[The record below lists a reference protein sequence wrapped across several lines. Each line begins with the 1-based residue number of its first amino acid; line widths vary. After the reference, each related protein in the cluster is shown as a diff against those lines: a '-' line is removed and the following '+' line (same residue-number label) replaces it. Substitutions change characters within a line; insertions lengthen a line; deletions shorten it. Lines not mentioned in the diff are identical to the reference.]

1 MMYVPCG
8 EKEIAYLKSKD
19 KKLAAVIE
27 SLGVLEPDWLLHVF
41 QV

>member
-1 MMYVPCG
+1 MIYVPCG

-27 SLGVLEPDWLLHVF
+27 ILGVS
-41 QV
+41 